1 VSTIRHYPKQML
13 LPSAVVAL
21 VSTLPLLL
29 VVAGAGIGALD
40 LEANG
45 GDLSAES
52 DEALSLLLGAA
63 FTLLLWVLIV
73 AVVSILLTGLL
84 TIVVSR
90 ATIGDDITI
99 GEAVRRLR
107 PRLWRLLGTTIA
119 YSLVLLAPWVAATI
133 VVSIGVGLDSGVV
146 ITLGALGFLGAIAVT
161 VWLAVR
167 LALAV
172 PAVALESHED
182 GAPVG
187 PLAAL
192 RRSSDLVR
200 GAWWRTLGVLLLGVV
215 LAGAVSAL
223 LNLPASLA
231 GAALE
236 SALDGSTVAVVWALV
251 LSIVAGVVA
260 QTITA
265 PFMAAVITLTYVDRR
280 IRAERLDQA
289 LAAAAGVD
297 LRPDAAA

>member
-1 VSTIRHYPKQML
+1 
-13 LPSAVVAL
+13 
-21 VSTLPLLL
+21 
-29 VVAGAGIGALD
+29 
-40 LEANG
+40 
-45 GDLSAES
+45 
-52 DEALSLLLGAA
+52 
-63 FTLLLWVLIV
+63 
-73 AVVSILLTGLL
+73 LL

-236 SALDGSTVAVVWALV
+236 SALDGGTVAVVWALV